1 MEDLSS
7 NWAIYQILQ
16 KKKPKRFFSKEKPKF
31 LIFLGAQLS
40 FLRFLFEVEKCNLGK
55 LKKIKYILPNNV
67 IMFFQKSSFPF
78 LILIFDNNGEQIVV
92 VPHKK
97 ILGGNFSSIFQVLT
111 SFFFLGHLRP

>member
-31 LIFLGAQLS
+31 LIFLGVQLS

-55 LKKIKYILPNNV
+55 LKKN
-67 IMFFQKSSFPF
+67 
-78 LILIFDNNGEQIVV
+78 
-92 VPHKK
+92 
-97 ILGGNFSSIFQVLT
+97 
-111 SFFFLGHLRP
+111 